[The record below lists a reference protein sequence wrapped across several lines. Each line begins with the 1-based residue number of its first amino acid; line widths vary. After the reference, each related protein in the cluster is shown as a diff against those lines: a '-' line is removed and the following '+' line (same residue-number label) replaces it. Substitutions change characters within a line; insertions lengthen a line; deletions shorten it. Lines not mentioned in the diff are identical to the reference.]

1 MKQSTLSIRINR
13 KNQNHHL
20 WNNNGKWW
28 CHLTVHHP
36 DYTTERRR
44 LSLNT
49 RDVNIAR
56 FLRDSLFHVYGAGN
70 FNPRREAV

>member
-1 MKQSTLSIRINR
+1 MKQSKLSVRVNR
-13 KNQNHHL
+13 KNANHHL
-20 WNNNGKWW
+20 WDNNGKWW
-28 CHLTVHHP
+28 CHLTVHKP
-36 DYTTERRR
+36 DYTAERHRFP
-44 LSLNT
+44 LHT